1 MHNLC
6 FRNPAKYL
14 LSIIAITILFFMSSG
29 QELQAQDD
37 GEQLF
42 KVCAACHTIG
52 GGKLIGP
59 DLKGVTERL
68 DRDWLVKFIINSQE
82 LILAGDEYAVKIF
95 EEYNK
100 IPMPPNNLT
109 PEQVDVLLAYIK
121 NYDAAAKTE
130 EAAAEPVIEQA
141 DEHARADEYV
151 FMADSDNPFSNLQI
165 SFYISIILI
174 LVSLFDLIITKI
186 IKARFVHLI
195 IILISLAVVTEVTVL
210 EAQNLGRQQY
220 YEPDQPVLFSHKVH
234 AGDNQIDCR
243 YCHTTVD
250 ESMHAGIPSV
260 QVCMN
265 CHNVV
270 KEGTYTGKD
279 EIAKVRGAY
288 DAKKPIEWIK
298 VHNLPDHVYFNHS
311 QHVAVGNIDCAHCHG
326 DVSRMDRIQQVN
338 DLGMGWCI
346 NCHRKTEVQ
355 FISNDFYTDY
365 KKLHEQLKN
374 GEKTRI
380 TVDDIGGN
388 ECQKCHY

>member
-29 QELQAQDD
+29 QELQAQDN

-52 GGKLIGP
+52 GGNLIGP
-59 DLKGVTERL
+59 DLQGVTERL

-82 LILAGDEYAVKIF
+82 LVLAGDEYAVKIF

-100 IPMPPNNLT
+100 IPMPPNNMT

-130 EAAAEPVIEQA
+130 EAAAEPYIEEA

-186 IKARFVHLI
+186 IKARFIHLI
-195 IILISLAVVTEVTVL
+195 IILISVAVVTEVTVL

-220 YEPDQPVLFSHKVH
+220 YEPDQPV
-234 AGDNQIDCR
+234 
-243 YCHTTVD
+243 
-250 ESMHAGIPSV
+250 
-260 QVCMN
+260 
-265 CHNVV
+265 
-270 KEGTYTGKD
+270 
-279 EIAKVRGAY
+279 
-288 DAKKPIEWIK
+288 
-298 VHNLPDHVYFNHS
+298 
-311 QHVAVGNIDCAHCHG
+311 
-326 DVSRMDRIQQVN
+326 
-338 DLGMGWCI
+338 
-346 NCHRKTEVQ
+346 
-355 FISNDFYTDY
+355 
-365 KKLHEQLKN
+365 
-374 GEKTRI
+374 
-380 TVDDIGGN
+380 
-388 ECQKCHY
+388 

>member
-29 QELQAQDD
+29 QELQAQDN

-52 GGKLIGP
+52 GGNLIGP
-59 DLKGVTERL
+59 DLQGVTERL

-82 LILAGDEYAVKIF
+82 LVLAGDEYAVKIF

-100 IPMPPNNLT
+100 IPMPPNNMT

-130 EAAAEPVIEQA
+130 EAAAEPYIEEA

-186 IKARFVHLI
+186 IKARFIHLI
-195 IILISLAVVTEVTVL
+195 IILISVAVVTEVTVL

-234 AGDNQIDCR
+234 AGDNEIDCR

-250 ESMHAGIPSV
+250 ESMHAGIPGV

-288 DAKKPIEWIK
+288 DAKQPIEWIK

-311 QHVAVGNIDCAHCHG
+311 QHVAVGNIDCAQCHG
-326 DVSRMDRIQQVN
+326 DVTRMDRIQQVF

-355 FISNDFYTDY
+355 FISNDFYNDY
-365 KKLHEQLKN
+365 EKLHEQLKN
-374 GEKTRI
+374 GEKTRV